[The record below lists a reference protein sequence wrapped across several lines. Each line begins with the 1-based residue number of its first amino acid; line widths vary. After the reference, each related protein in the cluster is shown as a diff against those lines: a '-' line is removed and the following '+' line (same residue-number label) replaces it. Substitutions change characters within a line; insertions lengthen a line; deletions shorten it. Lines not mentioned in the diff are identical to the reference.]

1 MYNVKEFIYNT
12 IFFRAIAS
20 YSINLRVMRHFKT
33 TMKQTIYISTII
45 FALTI
50 VSCDRIKNKGQEL
63 AEKTEKKVKDKSK
76 DFVDK
81 VVPHFDAYK
90 PDTKFNKERFKD
102 FLKVDLTPD
111 IKNIYCFDDAIGIDA
126 DYMFS
131 FNCDT
136 TTARKI
142 IEKHQLKLDKET
154 TDYAF
159 GLQHD
164 FDWWDKKK
172 IEKLDLY
179 SWQGDR
185 QYFKYFWYDKTEQKA
200 YYFDFDM

>member
-1 MYNVKEFIYNT
+1 
-12 IFFRAIAS
+12 
-20 YSINLRVMRHFKT
+20 MRHFKT

-63 AEKTEKKVKDKSK
+63 ADKTEEKVKDKSK
-76 DFVDK
+76 DLVDK

-90 PDTKFNKERFKD
+90 PDTKFNKERFTD
-102 FLKVDLTPD
+102 FLKVDLSPD

-131 FNCDT
+131 FNCDS

-154 TDYAF
+154 SDYAF

-179 SWQGDR
+179 SWQGDH
-185 QYFKYFWYDKTEQKA
+185 QYFKYFWYDKKEQKA

>member
-1 MYNVKEFIYNT
+1 
-12 IFFRAIAS
+12 
-20 YSINLRVMRHFKT
+20 MRHFKT
-33 TMKQTIYISTII
+33 TMKQTLYISTII
-45 FALTI
+45 FTLTI

-63 AEKTEKKVKDKSK
+63 ADKTEEKVKDKSK
-76 DFVDK
+76 DLVDK
-81 VVPHFDAYK
+81 VAPHFDADR
-90 PDTKFNKERFKD
+90 PDTKFNKERFTD
-102 FLKVDLTPD
+102 FLKVELTPD

-142 IEKHQLKLDKET
+142 IEKLQLKLDKET

-179 SWQGDR
+179 SWQGDH
-185 QYFKYFWYDKTEQKA
+185 QYFKYFWYDKAEQKA

>member
-1 MYNVKEFIYNT
+1 
-12 IFFRAIAS
+12 
-20 YSINLRVMRHFKT
+20 
-33 TMKQTIYISTII
+33 MKQTIYISIII
-45 FALTI
+45 FALI
-50 VSCDRIKNKGQEL
+50 LVSCDRIKNKGQEL
-63 AEKTEKKVKDKSK
+63 ADKTEEKVKDKSE
-76 DFVDK
+76 DLVDK
-81 VVPHFDAYK
+81 VVPHFDAYN

-102 FLKVDLTPD
+102 FLKVDLTSD
-111 IKNIYCFDDAIGIDA
+111 VKNIYCFDDAIGIDA

-136 TTARKI
+136 TTTSKI
-142 IEKHQLKLDKET
+142 IEKHQLKLDKVT

-172 IEKLDLY
+172 IEKLELY
-179 SWQGDR
+179 SWQGEHQR
-185 QYFKYFWYDKTEQKA
+185 FKYFWYDKTEQKA

>member
-1 MYNVKEFIYNT
+1 
-12 IFFRAIAS
+12 
-20 YSINLRVMRHFKT
+20 MRHFKT

-45 FALTI
+45 FALII
-50 VSCDRIKNKGQEL
+50 VSCDRIRNKGQEL
-63 AEKTEKKVKDKSK
+63 ADKTEKKVKDKSK
-76 DFVDK
+76 DLVDK

-111 IKNIYCFDDAIGIDA
+111 IKNIYCFGDAIGIDA

-179 SWQGDR
+179 SWQGDH

>member
-1 MYNVKEFIYNT
+1 
-12 IFFRAIAS
+12 
-20 YSINLRVMRHFKT
+20 
-33 TMKQTIYISTII
+33 MKQTIYISTII

-63 AEKTEKKVKDKSK
+63 ADKTEEKVKVKSK
-76 DFVDK
+76 DLVDK

-102 FLKVDLTPD
+102 FLQVDLTPD

-131 FNCDT
+131 FNCDS

-142 IEKHQLKLDKET
+142 IEKHHLKLDKET

-164 FDWWDKKK
+164 FEWWDKKK

-179 SWQGDR
+179 SWQGDN
-185 QYFKYFWYDKTEQKA
+185 QYFKYFWYDRTEQKA

>member
-1 MYNVKEFIYNT
+1 
-12 IFFRAIAS
+12 
-20 YSINLRVMRHFKT
+20 
-33 TMKQTIYISTII
+33 MKQTTYITTII
-45 FALTI
+45 FALAI

-63 AEKTEKKVKDKSK
+63 ADKTEEKVKDKSK
-76 DFVDK
+76 DLVDK

-90 PDTKFNKERFKD
+90 PDTKFNKERFID

-154 TDYAF
+154 ADYAF

-172 IEKLDLY
+172 IVNLDLY
-179 SWQGDR
+179 SWQGDH

>member
-1 MYNVKEFIYNT
+1 
-12 IFFRAIAS
+12 
-20 YSINLRVMRHFKT
+20 
-33 TMKQTIYISTII
+33 MKQTIYILTVIIVLTII
-45 FALTI
+45 
-50 VSCDRIKNKGQEL
+50 SCDRIKNKGQEL
-63 AEKTEKKVKDKSK
+63 TDKTEEKVKDKTK
-76 DFVDK
+76 DLVDK
-81 VVPHFDAYK
+81 VVPHFDTYT

-102 FLKVDLTPD
+102 FLNVELTPD

-131 FNCDT
+131 FNCDAA
-136 TTARKI
+136 TAKKI
-142 IEKHQLKLDKET
+142 IDKHQLKLDNET

-164 FDWWDKKK
+164 FDWWEKQK

-179 SWQGDR
+179 SWEGEN

-200 YYFDFDM
+200 YYFEFDM

>member
-1 MYNVKEFIYNT
+1 MKNL
-12 IFFRAIAS
+12 IF
-20 YSINLRVMRHFKT
+20 L
-33 TMKQTIYISTII
+33 ISFGLIC
-45 FALTI
+45 
-50 VSCDRIKNKGQEL
+50 SCDRVGQKADHAKDVI
-63 AEKTEKKVKDKSK
+63 AENTKEEVSK
-76 DFVDK
+76 LTDK
-81 VVPHFDAYK
+81 VANKIFPPFDSDK
-90 PDTKFNKERFKD
+90 PDTDNNKKRFTD
-102 FLKVDLTPD
+102 FIKVDLSED

-131 FNCDT
+131 FNCDR

-164 FDWWDKKK
+164 FEWWDKKK

-179 SWQGDR
+179 SWQGDH
-185 QYFKYFWYDKTEQKA
+185 QYFKYYWYDNTEQKA
-200 YYFDFDM
+200 YYFDFDR

>member
-1 MYNVKEFIYNT
+1 
-12 IFFRAIAS
+12 
-20 YSINLRVMRHFKT
+20 
-33 TMKQTIYISTII
+33 MKQTIYISTII
-45 FALTI
+45 FTLTM
-50 VSCDRIKNKGQEL
+50 VSCDRIKNKGQEF
-63 AEKTEKKVKDKSK
+63 ADKTEEKVKDKSK
-76 DFVDK
+76 EHVDR

-102 FLKVDLTPD
+102 FIKVDRTPD

-131 FNCDT
+131 FNCDSA
-136 TTARKI
+136 TARSI
-142 IEKHQLKLDKET
+142 IEKHQLKLDKKT
-154 TDYAF
+154 KDYAF

-164 FDWWDKKK
+164 FEWWDKKK

-179 SWQGDR
+179 SWIGDH
-185 QYFKYFWYDKTEQKA
+185 QYFKYFWYDRTEQKA